1 MFLDVT
7 QGTER
12 GGEVWEVGEDAQ
24 CALVNTELG
33 RLGGNSRRILQ
44 RGKLEN
50 SRS

>member
-33 RLGGNSRRILQ
+33 EAW
-44 RGKLEN
+44 GKQQKDPTERKTREL
-50 SRS
+50 